1 MSDTSPQTRAARHLT
16 AILEMYP
23 DLLAQAV
30 NQSGDG
36 KPGKADRIMG
46 GDAMVLLSPGADRAY
61 TAYRQMSE
69 LMGRVTPAGET
80 YESDADPSPVL
91 QVLAYW
97 ADEIRAERGELT
109 DLPATVKRCADY
121 IRQTLDWA
129 FSDQAEEFDADAMVA
144 DLGRLRSR
152 MEAVLRDG
160 YRPELGVPCIYDECG
175 GKRLRRDID
184 HHGNRSDWYCASCD
198 RRWDA
203 ASYQRNV
210 AAEYERQQTEWVDGE
225 QWATVSRAAKKT
237 GVSEKRIRLWIERG
251 HIQKRKF
258 DAVRPL
264 FVSVDAIRHR
274 ELQRKRGEVA

>member
-1 MSDTSPQTRAARHLT
+1 MSDTTPQTRAAQHLT
-16 AILEMYP
+16 RIVNMYP

-30 NQSGDG
+30 AKG
-36 KPGKADRIMG
+36 ADKQMPG
-46 GDAMVLLSPGADRAY
+46 GDAMVMMSPGADLA
-61 TAYRQMSE
+61 AYRYRMMSG
-69 LMGRVTPAGET
+69 LMGRINVPHEET
-80 YESDADPSPVL
+80 SGDPDSVL

-129 FSDQAEEFDADAMVA
+129 FSGQAEEFDADAMVA

>member
-1 MSDTSPQTRAARHLT
+1 
-16 AILEMYP
+16 MYP

-152 MEAVLRDG
+152 MEAVLKDG
-160 YRPELGVPCIYDECG
+160 YRPDRTQVPCIEEECDANLNKEWHTQAQYDGYRCPQC
-175 GKRLRRDID
+175 KR
-184 HHGNRSDWYCASCD
+184 
-198 RRWDA
+198 
-203 ASYQRNV
+203 
-210 AAEYERQQTEWVDGE
+210 
-225 QWATVSRAAKKT
+225 
-237 GVSEKRIRLWIERG
+237 
-251 HIQKRKF
+251 F
-258 DAVRPL
+258 
-264 FVSVDAIRHR
+264 
-274 ELQRKRGEVA
+274 